1 MVETQNNAIEN
12 QQDIK
17 VDAKKIDLTE
27 TLSELKDLTNTTE
40 SNEMEKHRWDRIRLT
55 SWDGVIMTVDMNTNS
70 VKWEVLPPGV
80 NLLKKLWYDTRFNIT
95 YSEKTKTIII

>member
-1 MVETQNNAIEN
+1 MVETQNNLIEN

-17 VDAKKIDLTE
+17 VDDAKKIDLTE

-55 SWDGVIMTVDMNTNS
+55 S
-70 VKWEVLPPGV
+70 
-80 NLLKKLWYDTRFNIT
+80 
-95 YSEKTKTIII
+95 